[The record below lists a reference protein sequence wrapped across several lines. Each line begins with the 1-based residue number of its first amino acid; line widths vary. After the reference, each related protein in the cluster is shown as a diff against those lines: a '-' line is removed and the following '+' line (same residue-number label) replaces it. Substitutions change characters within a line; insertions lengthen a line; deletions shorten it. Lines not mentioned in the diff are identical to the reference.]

1 MNRELWEQQ
10 FKQQLWDKLNITSG
24 QVRFGWSVCYVQ
36 GQTPIQAIA
45 FLEKTNELYP
55 NLKILPLEQKV
66 KNEVKSFRSKNTAD

>member
-36 GQTPIQAIA
+36 GQTPTQAIA
-45 FLEKTNELYP
+45 LSGKDE
-55 NLKILPLEQKV
+55 
-66 KNEVKSFRSKNTAD
+66 